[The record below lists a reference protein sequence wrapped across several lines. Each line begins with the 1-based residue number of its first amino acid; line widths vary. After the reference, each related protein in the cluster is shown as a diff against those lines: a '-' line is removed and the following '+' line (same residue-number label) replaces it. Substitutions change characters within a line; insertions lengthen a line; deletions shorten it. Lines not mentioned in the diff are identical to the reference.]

1 MIAMWIYMITPILA
15 DVWWSI
21 SISFM
26 AQIPILYHFVMV
38 NSCRTSQFYAYV
50 LETGRT
56 LWYTSNAGDARGFS
70 QGLHGG
76 IQTWPRPAQPEMGIL
91 VARIASLTSMLDGVK
106 NMVASHWANCKLGC
120 MFKSMLCEGGP
131 RSFSIPRKT
140 MWIFCELQR
149 SQALLWNP

>member
-1 MIAMWIYMITPILA
+1 
-15 DVWWSI
+15 
-21 SISFM
+21 M

-106 NMVASHWANCKLGC
+106 NMVASHCEQIANLDACSSRCFAKGDQGH
-120 MFKSMLCEGGP
+120 FRYQGKPCE
-131 RSFSIPRKT
+131 SFASSSVARLFCETPSDRKT
-140 MWIFCELQR
+140 GNHGI
-149 SQALLWNP
+149 